1 MDDLKEEFGR
11 QKFLDI
17 VIWYGPYHMVIWFIS
32 MIWENKRVNNLR
44 RCNWQYGSEII
55 CVIPVYTLSKM
66 IMVNQNNI
74 FILFF
79 SQRKI
84 SSILIS
90 GRCSY
95 QRIKRGIE
103 LRCVSLTQC
112 SRIAFKV
119 GIPFLAYHFMV
130 M

>member
-1 MDDLKEEFGR
+1 MQLAAWERNHLCNSSIHSQQNDFG
-11 QKFLDI
+11 K
-17 VIWYGPYHMVIWFIS
+17 
-32 MIWENKRVNNLR
+32 
-44 RCNWQYGSEII
+44 SE
-55 CVIPVYTLSKM
+55 
-66 IMVNQNNI
+66 
-74 FILFF
+74 LFF

-84 SSILIS
+84 STILIS

-103 LRCVSLTQC
+103 LRCVSLAQC